1 MNIIEERKLQKII
14 IDIENFK
21 NSFTTSSAFFENINE
36 LEIPNIQEIFYQ
48 NDMNFFDDV
57 SFILSVIASI
67 TNHPHLNSTG
77 EDIIIRADLA
87 GSISQESFQKVFKDP
102 SLWKEK
108 DHEMVP
114 EYVHHRQYTD
124 ELKTYENIFIGM
136 IINII
141 DNSLINYTNFYT
153 NLIPSL
159 NVNKKEFLINETLE
173 LVLNRIEFLKRKL
186 TYIKNTYFYKE
197 VSKCNLKLK
206 NIVPTNILIK
216 DRLYNYC
223 YKFYKEFIKY
233 TEVEDLEKDYQNYY
247 FYNLLKIIKEKE
259 FNFIKEENNNWYFNF
274 KNFEIKIQKSNLK
287 NINLTIKTNKICVHH
302 NLIIDL
308 ENDEEIMYDNQLTSN
323 DVISVWNLKDQ
334 FGRLLNQTG
343 DSTKEILNK
352 WLDSK
357 LILNQA
363 KKSLYTKYCPI
374 CKNHSIEE
382 ENQILKCSSCETEYT
397 FLNNDTIWF
406 CKLRSAE

>member
-1 MNIIEERKLQKII
+1 MNIIEERKLQEII
-14 IDIENFK
+14 INIDNFK
-21 NSFTTSSAFFENINE
+21 NNFQTNSDFFENINK
-36 LEIPNIQEIFYQ
+36 LEITNIQKIFYQ

-67 TNHPHLNSTG
+67 TNHPHLNTTG
-77 EDIIIRADLA
+77 EDIIIRAELA

-108 DHEMVP
+108 DHEMAP
-114 EYVHHRQYTD
+114 EYVHHHQYTD

-136 IINII
+136 IINVI
-141 DNSLINYTNFYT
+141 DNSLNNYARFYT
-153 NLIPSL
+153 NLLPSL
-159 NVNKKEFLINETLE
+159 NTLKQELLADEQLE
-173 LVLNRIEFLKRKL
+173 LILNRIEFLKRKI

-197 VSKCNLKLK
+197 VSKCNLRLK

-233 TEVEDLEKDYQNYY
+233 SETENIQKDYQAYY
-247 FYNLLKIIKEKE
+247 FYNLLKVLKQKE
-259 FNFIKEENNNWYFNF
+259 FKFVKEENDNWHFNF
-274 KNFEIKIQKSNLK
+274 NNFQIKIKKQNPN
-287 NINLTIKTNKICVHH
+287 NINLTITNNHITTSN
-302 NLIIDL
+302 NLIIDTL
-308 ENDEEIMYDNQLTSN
+308 EEEIIFDHNQTSN
-323 DVISVWNLKDQ
+323 NIISVWDLKDD
-334 FGRLLNQTG
+334 NNEIISNSG
-343 DSTKEILNK
+343 DTPEELITK

-382 ENQILKCSSCETEYT
+382 DNNLLRCTSCETEYT

-406 CKLRSAE
+406 CKVRRAK